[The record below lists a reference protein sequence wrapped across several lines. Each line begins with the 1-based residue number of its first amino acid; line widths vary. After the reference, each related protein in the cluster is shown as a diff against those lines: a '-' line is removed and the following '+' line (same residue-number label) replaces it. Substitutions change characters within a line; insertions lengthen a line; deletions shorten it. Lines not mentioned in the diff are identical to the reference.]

1 MTTDENLPPA
11 GQLVL
16 CWLLVYKEQRATE
29 AEVKEG
35 LPELNDP
42 GSRETTH
49 FGKALALLEQRQ
61 LCRREKNPEEIKD
74 RIVLTESGHR
84 EALRHL
90 GLTALPKRL
99 KWGELRNKYLVT
111 IGLQAQRNLATSP
124 KPTLAEV
131 RDAVCWKALG
141 FESNASFTKTAVLE
155 ALLRRELGEGKR
167 YKPGEALRRSWLQ
180 GEPVIPEVAPAPE
193 EEPLDPVQGPL
204 DLATFA
210 KTVLDVARTAKTG
223 RFGDNK
229 VFISEVHRLFP
240 QEMDL
245 DTFKEWLL
253 KAQRAGLVPLSRAD
267 LVEAM
272 DPELVARSELPY
284 LGATFHFVRLEE
296 ERAQW

>member
-1 MTTDENLPPA
+1 M
-11 GQLVL
+11 
-16 CWLLVYKEQRATE
+16 
-29 AEVKEG
+29 KEG

-42 GSRETTH
+42 GSGETTH

-61 LCRREKNPEEIKD
+61 LCQREKNAGEIKD

-90 GLTALPKRL
+90 GLTALPKRP
-99 KWGELRNKYLVT
+99 KWGELRNQHLVP
-111 IGLQAQRNLATSP
+111 IGLQAQRNLPTSP

-141 FESNASFTKTAVLE
+141 FESNASFTKIAVLK
-155 ALLRRELGEGKR
+155 AVLLRELGEGKR
-167 YKPGEALRRSWLQ
+167 YKPGEALRRSWVQ
-180 GEPVIPEVAPAPE
+180 GEPVIPEV
-193 EEPLDPVQGPL
+193 
-204 DLATFA
+204 DLPTFA
-210 KTVLDVARTAKTG
+210 KTVLDVARAAKTG